1 MRILKVILGLLFLVL
16 MAAMPMC
23 LAQFLGKHLGRY
35 WFTFKSSRSYKISK
49 LNIDICFPDKDV
61 ESRNKLLAESLEQTG
76 MTYAE
81 MGMSWL
87 WPSSWTLRKVVSVE
101 GLDVLDKAVAN
112 DKGVII
118 IAPHIGNWEVLNLYA
133 SNLYPITVLYK
144 QPKLKFFDWLINKM
158 RKRLGGDMAPAN
170 ATGVRK
176 LMKKLRAK
184 GVIAILPD
192 QEPTQGSG
200 EFAPFFGREAYT
212 MTLLSQLAS
221 KTQCTVI
228 AGVAIRQANGQGFA
242 IKFTEIEGDIHSRNT
257 IDSIEVLNQSIESIV
272 KQCPAQYQWE
282 YKRFK
287 KQPEGQ
293 SKLY

>member
-1 MRILKVILGLLFLVL
+1 MRILKVLLGLFFLLL
-16 MAAMPMC
+16 MAAMPMR
-23 LAQFLGKHLGRY
+23 LSQFLGKQLGRY
-35 WFTFKSSRSYKISK
+35 WFKSKSSRSYQVSK
-49 LNIDICFPDKDV
+49 LNIDSCFADQSSEYRV
-61 ESRNKLLAESLEQTG
+61 KLLAQSLEHTG
-76 MTYAE
+76 MSYAE

-87 WPSSWTLRKVVSVE
+87 WPSNWTLRRVVSVE
-101 GLDVLDKAVAN
+101 GLDVLNSAIAN

-170 ATGVRK
+170 AAGVRK

-192 QEPTQGSG
+192 QEPAEGSG
-200 EFAPFFGREAYT
+200 EFSPFFGRDTYT

-221 KTQCTVI
+221 KTQSTVI
-228 AGVAIRQANGQGFA
+228 AGVAFRQDNGQGFA
-242 IKFTEIEGDIHSRNT
+242 IKFTEVAGNINSRDT
-257 IDSIEVLNQSIESIV
+257 AESIAALNQSIETIV

-287 KQPEGQ
+287 KQPDGQ
-293 SKLY
+293 SRLY